1 MFFNR
6 RGMLMNANT
15 ALFVVS
21 EVPAETRFLR
31 SASYTSNLLYIFHPP
46 PNDIQPHNK
55 NKINKHPNQPKEG
68 DKYIPLAN
76 INNAT
81 KNKTIHLRLINIPEK
96 KSISAL

>member
-1 MFFNR
+1 
-6 RGMLMNANT
+6 MNANT
-15 ALFVVS
+15 ALLVVS

-68 DKYIPLAN
+68 DKYSLSQKDEVLMGIG
-76 INNAT
+76 
-81 KNKTIHLRLINIPEK
+81 H
-96 KSISAL
+96 S